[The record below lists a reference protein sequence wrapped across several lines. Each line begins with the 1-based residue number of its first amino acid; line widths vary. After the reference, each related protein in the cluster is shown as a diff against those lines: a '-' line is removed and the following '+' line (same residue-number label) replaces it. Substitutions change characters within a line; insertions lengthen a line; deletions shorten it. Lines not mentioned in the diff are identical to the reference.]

1 MAANAVDAAALCMR
15 QGTLAPPPQ
24 SGSRPVEWL
33 WLCSRPPNPE
43 KVAMAQQCP
52 SCNERSPDGAKFC
65 LECGTAFAR
74 GCPSCGQPAGGGKFC
89 MECGTPLSPG
99 AAPPTRSRAVRAP
112 VGGGGPVSERRTTSV
127 LFGDLVAFTTLSE
140 SLDPEDV
147 RELLSEYFAVA
158 RTVVGR
164 YGGTIEKFIGDAVMA
179 VWGVPVSR
187 EDDAER
193 AVRAGLDLVA
203 EVAALGAGVGT
214 PGLSMRVGITTGSVA
229 VTLGAVNEGMVAGD
243 AVNTAA
249 RVQTA
254 AEPGTVWVDQETRGL
269 TAAAVAYSDMGEHT
283 LKGKAETARLF
294 RADAI
299 VAVVGGAQRV
309 DGLEAPMTGRDAELR
324 SLKELFHATEAD
336 RTARIAVV
344 TGMAG
349 VGKSRLGWEYEKYT
363 DGISGSVMWHRGR
376 CLSYG
381 DGVAFWAFADMVR
394 SRLGLLEDDDRE
406 KIDEHI
412 AASVANHA
420 TDAAEAAW
428 LAPRLTALLRPGNET
443 VFERSDLFTAWTTF
457 LERVGGED
465 PVVLVFEDGQHADA
479 GLLDLIEHL
488 LATCGVGLFVVVMT
502 RPELLE
508 RRPSLITGRRA
519 TVIRLEPLEDDEMTA
534 LVDALVDD
542 LPGKARS
549 AIVARAEGI
558 PLYAV
563 ETVRSLIDKDAVQAQ
578 DERYVFVDHDNTL
591 VDLDQLAAPTSLQML
606 ISARLDSLS
615 AIERRTVQDASVLG
629 MSFRQTGLMQLSD
642 VSGYDLDAA
651 LAALTRKGVIETQDD
666 PRSPERGQYRFLQA
680 LVREVAYST
689 LARKDRRARHLAAAA
704 YLESGDEGSP
714 DAVAGIL
721 AQHLLD
727 ALEASRSDDPDR
739 SVIVDRARELLTVA
753 AVRAASLGSPQEALS
768 RVLLALTLDPA
779 PPETARLHTLGSR
792 VALDAGA
799 PAQADDLAASAI
811 AAYETLAM
819 PTELADALVVRAR
832 AGLYLG
838 RSTEATAHTERCE
851 ELLDA
856 HPEIPLETRIGLVTV
871 QARVAR
877 ALGNTT
883 EQVTTTLRL
892 ASLAEE
898 SADPAALVHA
908 LNSLAILLLDSGT
921 MTASAAIL
929 DRCIAMAREGH
940 LLLELGRT
948 LNNVA
953 NLTYFDDLSRAVE
966 LCDEGLAV
974 IKRVGDSYYIE
985 GAVVTGAQVWWLHGD
1000 WDRLEQEIDAWVLDH
1015 EPTSITGRFLAL
1027 RGLVDIARGRQPAP
1041 AALVVSDDAA
1051 DENANIL
1058 VRALRA
1064 SHDAD
1069 PAAPAAE
1076 VAASTLAA
1084 FGDTGGML
1092 EDFEV
1097 MLAPAV
1103 ELQLRA
1109 GDFAAAEDLLDL
1121 AAPLL
1126 GGQGRALTRA
1136 ELPRLR
1142 GLLAVARGEDPERDL
1157 RAAAAAHEVY
1167 GAPYLLAQT
1176 RYELA
1181 QWLLNQGSTEE
1192 ALGLLDQARATFL
1205 RLGAV
1210 PALERT
1216 DALQRQTLE
1225 SSAR

>member
-1 MAANAVDAAALCMR
+1 
-15 QGTLAPPPQ
+15 
-24 SGSRPVEWL
+24 
-33 WLCSRPPNPE
+33 
-43 KVAMAQQCP
+43 MAQQCAT
-52 SCNERSPDGAKFC
+52 CHENSPDVAKFC
-65 LECGTAFAR
+65 LECGTPFAR
-74 GCPSCGQPAGGGKFC
+74 GCPSCGLPAGGGKFC
-89 MECGTPLSPG
+89 MECGTPLAPG
-99 AAPPTRSRAVRAP
+99 AVRASSSP
-112 VGGGGPVSERRTTSV
+112 TAPGTSGSGAPVSERRTTSV

-140 SLDPEDV
+140 SRDPEEV

-193 AVRAGLDLVA
+193 AVRAGLDLVT
-203 EVAALGAGVGT
+203 EVAALGMAVGA

-269 TAAAVAYSDMGEHT
+269 TAAAVAFSDMGEHA

-294 RADAI
+294 RADTI

-309 DGLEAPMTGRDAELR
+309 DGLEAPMAGRDAELR
-324 SLKELFHATEAD
+324 RVKELFHATETD
-336 RTARIAVV
+336 GTARIVLV
-344 TGMAG
+344 TGVAG

-363 DGISGSVMWHRGR
+363 DGISGTVKWHRGR

-381 DGVAFWAFADMVR
+381 DGVAFWAFAEMVR
-394 SRLGLLEDDDRE
+394 SRLGLLEG
-406 KIDEHI
+406 DERDKVDLHI
-412 AASVANHA
+412 AESVATYA
-420 TDAAEAAW
+420 IDAAEAAW
-428 LAPRLTALLRPGNET
+428 LAPRLTALLRPGDGT
-443 VFERSDLFTAWTTF
+443 VFERNDLFTAWTTF

-465 PVVLVFEDGQHADA
+465 PVLLVFEDGQHADA

-488 LATCGVGLFVVVMT
+488 LSTCGVGLFVVVMT

-508 RRPSLITGRRA
+508 RRPSLASGRRA
-519 TVIRLEPLEDDEMTA
+519 TVINLEPLDDDEMTR

-542 LPGKARS
+542 LPIKARS
-549 AIVARAEGI
+549 AIVARAEGV

-563 ETVRSLIDKDAVQAQ
+563 ETVRSLIDRDAVQARNG
-578 DERYVFVDHDNTL
+578 RYVFVDHDNSL

-615 AIERRTVQDASVLG
+615 ATERRTVQDASVLG

-642 VSGYDLDAA
+642 VSEYDLEAA

-689 LARKDRRARHLAAAA
+689 LARKDRRERHLATAAH
-704 YLESGDEGSP
+704 LESGGEGSS
-714 DAVAGIL
+714 DAVAGIV

-727 ALEASRSDDPDR
+727 ALDASRSDDPER
-739 SVIVDRARELLTVA
+739 GVIVERARERLTTA
-753 AVRAASLGSPQEALS
+753 AVSAAALGSPHEALS
-768 RVLLALTLDPA
+768 RVLVALTLDPA
-779 PPETARLHTLGSR
+779 ASEAAALHLLGAR

-799 PAQADDLAASAI
+799 AAQADELAARAI
-811 AAYETLAM
+811 EAYGSPEL
-819 PTELADALVVRAR
+819 PTELANALVVRAR

-838 RSTEATAHTERCE
+838 RSGEATAYTERCE

-856 HPEIPLETRIGLVTV
+856 HPDIPLETRIGLVTV

-883 EQVTTTLRL
+883 EQVTATLRL
-892 ASLAEE
+892 SNLAEE
-898 SADPAALVHA
+898 SADPATLVHA
-908 LNSLAILLLDSGT
+908 LNSVAIMHLDSGT
-921 MTASAAIL
+921 TTASGAIL
-929 DRCIAMAREGH
+929 DRCIAMARDGH

-953 NLTYFDDLSRAVE
+953 NLAYLDDLSRAFE

-974 IKRVGDSYYIE
+974 LKRVGDAYYTE
-985 GAVVTGAQVWWLHGD
+985 GAIITGAQVWWVSGD
-1000 WDRLEQEIDAWVLDH
+1000 WDRMEQEIDAWLLDH
-1015 EPTSITGRFLAL
+1015 EPTSSNGRILAM
-1027 RGLVDIARGRQPAP
+1027 RAQVDIARGRQPAP
-1041 AALVVSDDAA
+1041 SALVTTDDAW
-1051 DENANIL
+1051 EQNANIL
-1058 VRALRA
+1058 FRSLCAANEGDV
-1064 SHDAD
+1064 S
-1069 PAAPAAE
+1069 APAAE
-1076 VAASTLAA
+1076 VAVSTVSA
-1084 FGDTGGML
+1084 FGEAAGML
-1092 EDFEV
+1092 DDFEL
-1097 MLAPAV
+1097 MLTPAV
-1103 ELQLRA
+1103 ELQVRA
-1109 GDFAAAEDLLDL
+1109 GDLLAAERLLAL
-1121 AAPLL
+1121 FAPLL
-1126 GGQGRALTRA
+1126 GGRGRAITRA
-1136 ELPRLR
+1136 EVPRLR
-1142 GLLAVARGEDPERDL
+1142 GMLAAARGEDPERDL
-1157 RAAAAAHEVY
+1157 RTALAAHESY

-1181 QWLLNQGSTEE
+1181 SWLLKQGSTEE
-1192 ALGLLDQARATFL
+1192 ATGLLDQARETFA

-1210 PALERT
+1210 PAVEKT
-1216 DALQRQTLE
+1216 DALRREALE
-1225 SSAR
+1225 PSTR

>member
-1 MAANAVDAAALCMR
+1 M
-15 QGTLAPPPQ
+15 
-24 SGSRPVEWL
+24 
-33 WLCSRPPNPE
+33 
-43 KVAMAQQCP
+43 QCT

-65 LECGTAFAR
+65 PECGTPFAR
-74 GCPSCGQPAGGGKFC
+74 GCPKCGHPVGGGKFC
-89 MECGTPLSPG
+89 AECGTPLAGNATRPPSAVAGSP
-99 AAPPTRSRAVRAP
+99 AS
-112 VGGGGPVSERRTTSV
+112 GGGPVSERRTTSV

-140 SLDPEDV
+140 TRDPEEV

-179 VWGVPVSR
+179 VWGVPISR

-203 EVAALGAGVGT
+203 EVGALGVAVGA

-229 VTLGAVNEGMVAGD
+229 VTLGAFNEGMVAGD

-269 TAAAVAYSDMGEHT
+269 AAAAVAFSDMGEHA
-283 LKGKAETARLF
+283 LKGKAESARLF

-299 VAVVGGAQRV
+299 VASVGGAQRV
-309 DGLEAPMTGRDAELR
+309 DGLEAPMAGRDAELR
-324 SLKELFHATEAD
+324 RVKELFHATEAD
-336 RTARIAVV
+336 GTARIALV
-344 TGMAG
+344 TGVAG

-363 DGISGSVMWHRGR
+363 DGISGSVRWHRGR

-394 SRLGLLEDDDRE
+394 SRLGLLEGDDRD
-406 KIDEHI
+406 KIDLHI
-412 AASVANHA
+412 AKGVA
-420 TDAAEAAW
+420 TYAADPTEAAW
-428 LAPRLTALLRPGNET
+428 LSPRLTALLRPGDGT
-443 VFERSDLFTAWTTF
+443 VFERNDLFTAWTTF

-488 LATCGVGLFVVVMT
+488 LATCGVGLFVLVMT
-502 RPELLE
+502 RPELLDQ
-508 RRPSLITGRRA
+508 RPSLASGRRA
-519 TVIRLEPLEDDEMTA
+519 TVINLEPLDAKEMTS

-542 LPGKARS
+542 LPAKARS

-563 ETVRSLIDKDAVQAQ
+563 ETVRSLIDKDAVQAR
-578 DERYVFVDHDNTL
+578 DGRYVFVDHDNTL

-642 VSGYDLDAA
+642 VSAYDLETA

-689 LARKDRRARHLAAAA
+689 LARKDRRARHLATADHLDAGG
-704 YLESGDEGSP
+704 EGDS
-714 DAVAGIL
+714 DAVAGIV

-727 ALEASRSDDPDR
+727 ALDASRPDDPER
-739 SVIVDRARELLTVA
+739 GVIVDRARERLTMA
-753 AVRAASLGSPQEALS
+753 AVGAAALGSPQEALR
-768 RVLLALTLDPA
+768 RVLVALTLDPA
-779 PPETARLHTLGSR
+779 ALEAASLHELGAR

-799 PAQADDLAASAI
+799 PAQADELVAQAI
-811 AAYETLAM
+811 EAYGTLEM
-819 PTELADALVVRAR
+819 PTELANALVVRAR
-832 AGLYLG
+832 AAMSQG
-838 RSTEATAHTERCE
+838 RNSEAMAYAERCQ

-856 HPEIPLETRIGLVTV
+856 HQHVPLETRIGVLTV
-871 QARVAR
+871 QARLAR

-883 EQVTTTLRL
+883 EQASTTFRL
-892 ASLAEE
+892 SSLAEE
-898 SADPAALVHA
+898 SADPATLVHA

-921 MTASAAIL
+921 NTASGAIL
-929 DRCIAMAREGH
+929 DRCIAMARDGH

-953 NLTYFDDLSRAVE
+953 NLTYPEDLSRAVE
-966 LCDEGLAV
+966 LCDEGVAV
-974 IKRVGDSYYIE
+974 LKRVGDAYYIE
-985 GAVVTGAQVWWLHGD
+985 GVVVTASQIWWLSGD
-1000 WDRLEQEIDAWVLDH
+1000 WERLEQEVDGWLLDH
-1015 EPTSITGRFLAL
+1015 EPTNYNGRFLSPRA
-1027 RGLVDIARGRQPAP
+1027 LVDIARGRQPAP
-1041 AALVVSDDAA
+1041 SALMPSDEAV
-1051 DENANIL
+1051 DENANTL
-1058 VRALRA
+1058 FRALCA
-1064 SHDAD
+1064 AHTGD
-1069 PAAPAAE
+1069 PSAPAAE
-1076 VAASTLAA
+1076 VAASTVLAFSA
-1084 FGDTGGML
+1084 STAML

-1097 MLAPAV
+1097 MLGPAV

-1109 GDFAAAEDLLDL
+1109 GDLDAAERLLAL
-1121 AAPLL
+1121 AVPLL
-1126 GGQGRALTRA
+1126 GGRGRALTRA
-1136 ELPRLR
+1136 EVPRLR
-1142 GLLAVARGEDPERDL
+1142 GMLAAARGEDPEADL
-1157 RAAAAAHEVY
+1157 RAAAAAHGAY

-1181 QWLLNQGSTEE
+1181 SWLLKQGSTEE
-1192 ALGLLDQARATFL
+1192 ASGLLDQARATFS

-1210 PALERT
+1210 PAVEKT
-1216 DALQRQTLE
+1216 DALRREILA
-1225 SSAR
+1225 SSTSG